1 VLVITGAKPQPV
13 DVASRPWTA
22 ELGLAALVAFCQLRR
37 ARRQARPQP
46 PPQKS
51 PAESQLAR
59 FRGTA
64 ALTSATARGRLPQR
78 HRDHDSLA
86 NTFSRR
92 RRRAVSVL
100 RIAQEHVAGHIRKKF
115 TQDT

>member
-1 VLVITGAKPQPV
+1 VLVITGAKPQPL
-13 DVASRPWTA
+13 DVASRPWAA
-22 ELGLAALVAFCQLRR
+22 ELGLAAVVAFTNSSALGAKRGR
-37 ARRQARPQP
+37 GAPK
-46 PPQKS
+46 KS
-51 PAESQLAR
+51 PSESQLAR

-64 ALTSATARGRLPQR
+64 AATSATAQDRLPQR
-78 HRDHDSLA
+78 HRDYDSLA

-92 RRRAVSVL
+92 RRRVVTAL